1 MAEYGPHTFYTLLL
15 QQGPGPRMA
24 MKTTL
29 PHMTASRDEAP
40 GSAVEVVAPTWL
52 LPGNRNEPGHSL
64 HFGHAKALVAAQGF
78 LAPTGAK
85 EMVEN
90 HKAWGR
96 GRSRVLNPSKAA
108 TAAERKAI
116 NALMEAALKRSMEKM
131 KENAAAHAAHAASVV
146 LPPPPNS
153 TAAWMLAKP
162 KGTPNSPVKTQ

>member
-1 MAEYGPHTFYTLLL
+1 
-15 QQGPGPRMA
+15 
-24 MKTTL
+24 
-29 PHMTASRDEAP
+29 MTASGDEAP

-85 EMVEN
+85 EIVKN
-90 HKAWGR
+90 HKAWAR
-96 GRSRVLNPSKAA
+96 GHSRVLNPSKAA
-108 TAAERKAI
+108 TVAERKAI
-116 NALMEAALKRSMEKM
+116 NALMEAALKRSIAKM
-131 KENAAAHAAHAASVV
+131 HENAAARARAPVSVV

-153 TAAWMLAKP
+153 TEAWMLATP